1 MLKAGYRVAICEQ
14 VEDPKELS
22 AMLVD
27 ELKTEKTNNYEI
39 IEKIENYG
47 TNTLN
52 NVLRE
57 IKIYINN

>member
-1 MLKAGYRVAICEQ
+1 
-14 VEDPKELS
+14 
-22 AMLVD
+22 MLVD
-27 ELKTEKTNNYEI
+27 KLKTEKLNNYEI
-39 IEKIENYG
+39 VKKIENYG

>member
-1 MLKAGYRVAICEQ
+1 
-14 VEDPKELS
+14 
-22 AMLVD
+22 MLVD
-27 ELKTEKTNNYEI
+27 ELRTEKTNNYKI
-39 IEKIENYG
+39 VEKIENYG